1 MKRELAWR
9 VFAGEYNDST
19 LEIKG
24 DGEKTPSYIITPLG
38 GKVNRLFI
46 VGVLTDVEN
55 VSEGGEFV
63 RAHISD
69 PTGVFTLYS
78 GQFQQE
84 VTDQL
89 VNIDVPT
96 FVAVVGKIRTYSPD
110 DGEMY
115 VSIRP
120 ESIREVNADMRASWI
135 LETSMQTKQ
144 RIGAVA
150 EAIKMNE
157 PSMSELRKL
166 GYSRELSEGVVAALK
181 EYQMTDVEKY
191 TALVRESLQYIAPSK
206 ETLPEIHEEEPV
218 DASEPKKESKK
229 TKKEETKV
237 KSEVKEADIKKEKV
251 SDDSEETEDTV
262 LDAIKKLE
270 GEDGAAWDLIMESCK
285 KTGLDEDSIEEA
297 LTSLMDKGF
306 IFEPVLGTIKTT

>member
-24 DGEKTPSYIITPLG
+24 DGEKTPSHIITPLG

-78 GQFQQE
+78 GQFQQD

-89 VNIDVPT
+89 LNIDVPT
-96 FVAVVGKIRTYSPD
+96 FVAVVGKIRTYTPD
-110 DGEMY
+110 DEELY

-120 ESIREVNADMRASWI
+120 ETIREVNADMRARWI
-135 LETSMQTKQ
+135 LETSLHTKQ

-150 EAIKMNE
+150 EAMRMNE
-157 PSMSELRKL
+157 PSAGELRKL

-181 EYQMTDVEKY
+181 EYQMADVEKY

-206 ETLPEIHEEEPV
+206 ETLPEIHEEEQV
-218 DASEPKKESKK
+218 DVEKPKKESAK
-229 TKKEETKV
+229 TKKEE
-237 KSEVKEADIKKEKV
+237 KKEKTD
-251 SDDSEETEDTV
+251 DDSEETENTV

-270 GEDGAAWDLIMESCK
+270 GEEGAAWDLIMESCK